1 MGARSNV
8 DRSFLIVTL
17 LLLLF
22 GLGIFVS
29 ASLGLLVRD
38 GANFT
43 WVLAKQLLIGVV
55 GGLLALFVASK
66 INYKVWKQYAFL
78 IFILS
83 LIATLLVFIP
93 GVGLELGG
101 AKRWINLGPLSFQP
115 AEFLKFGF
123 VLYFSAWLSAVRDKI
138 KDLKYGTLPMLVM
151 FGLIGALLL
160 AQPNTGLFVVIV
172 ITGLT
177 MFFIAGGRFA
187 HFVIIALI
195 MLLGIAGLAV
205 ARPYVKDRLLTFITP
220 NLVDP
225 LNEGYQIRQS
235 LIAIGSGGVSGRG
248 LGQSIQKFNYLPE
261 PIGDSIFAVWGEES
275 GFIGSFL
282 LILLFF
288 LFALLGFKIAARAP
302 DSFSRL
308 FVLGIVILVVSQS
321 FLNIGAML
329 GVFPLSGVPILFV
342 SQGGTA
348 LLFTLLEVG
357 IILNISKYQH

>member
-1 MGARSNV
+1 MSTRSV
-8 DRSFLIVTL
+8 DRTFLIITVL
-17 LLLLF
+17 LLVF
-22 GLGIFVS
+22 GLGIFIS

-43 WVLAKQLLIGVV
+43 WVIAKQLLIGFA
-55 GGLLALFVASK
+55 GGLFALFIASR
-66 INYKVWKQYAFL
+66 IRYTFWKRYAFL
-78 IFILS
+78 IFIAS
-83 LIATLLVFIP
+83 LLATALVFIP
-93 GVGLELGG
+93 GIGLELGG
-101 AKRWINLGPLSFQP
+101 ARRWIDVGPLSFQP

-123 VLYFSAWLSAVRDKI
+123 VLYFAAWLSAIGNKI
-138 KDLKYGTLPMLVM
+138 KDLKYGTIPMMVM
-151 FGLIGALLL
+151 FALIGGLLL

-172 ITGLT
+172 LSGLV
-177 MFFIAGGRFA
+177 MFFVAGGRFA
-187 HFVIIALI
+187 HFVIIGLI
-195 MLLGIAGLAV
+195 LLLGITALAF
-205 ARPYVKDRLLTFITP
+205 ARPYVKDRLVTFITP
-220 NLVDP
+220 EAVDP
-225 LNEGYQIRQS
+225 LDEGYQIRQS
-235 LIAIGSGGVSGRG
+235 LIAIGSGGIAGRG

-302 DSFSRL
+302 DSFGRL

-329 GVFPLSGVPILFV
+329 NVFPLSGVPILFV

-357 IILNISKYQH
+357 IILNISKYQQ